1 MPQDQ
6 FAKGLATILNAIQT
20 GLTERGV
27 AGAVVERTVD
37 ESATPT
43 AIYTV
48 TVGDKSEN
56 ASFAREEIDDC
67 GEAIDA
73 PAALKVRMLVSH
85 FVR

>member
-6 FAKGLATILNAIQT
+6 FAKGLATILGAIQS
-20 GLTERGV
+20 GLTDRGV
-27 AGAVVERTVD
+27 SGAAVEHSVD
-37 ESATPT
+37 RSTASATF
-43 AIYTV
+43 TV
-48 TVGDKSEN
+48 TANGKTEK
-56 ASFAREEIDDC
+56 ASFAGGEIDDC